1 MSTTTTSLLSPLTV
15 ESAPEGSRANLTT
28 ATKKY
33 GFLPNLTAT
42 LANSPALLQGYL
54 DLDAQFNRTGF
65 TPSER
70 QLILLT
76 TSTENE
82 CGYCVAAHSTIAQ
95 GMLKVAPAIVAA
107 VRAGESLADSK
118 LNALVT
124 LVREIVTARG
134 HANPETIEAFLAAG
148 YTAQQLVEI
157 LLGVALKTVSNYLD
171 HLIPLEIDAPFQ
183 AAA

>member
-1 MSTTTTSLLSPLTV
+1 MSTPTSLLSPLTV
-15 ESAPEGSRANLTT
+15 ETAPEGSRANLTT

-42 LANSPALLQGYL
+42 LANSPAVLQGYI

-70 QLILLT
+70 QLILLAA
-76 TSTENE
+76 STENE

-95 GMLKVAPAIVAA
+95 GMLKVDPTIVSAI
-107 VRAGESLADSK
+107 RAGKPLADPK
-118 LNALVT
+118 LNALVS
-124 LVREIVTARG
+124 LVREIVSARG
-134 HANPETIEAFLAAG
+134 HAHPETIEAFLAAG
-148 YTAQQLVEI
+148 YTAQQVAEI
-157 LLGVALKTVSNYLD
+157 LLGVALKTISNYID
-171 HLIPLEIDAPFQ
+171 HLVPLEIDAPFQ